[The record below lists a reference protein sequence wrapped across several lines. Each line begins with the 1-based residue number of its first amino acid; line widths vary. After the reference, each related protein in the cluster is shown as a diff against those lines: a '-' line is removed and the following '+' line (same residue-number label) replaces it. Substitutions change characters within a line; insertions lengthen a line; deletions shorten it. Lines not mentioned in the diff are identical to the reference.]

1 MPAKKVTVPVPE
13 SLYQWLSDT
22 SEKDYRTVPQQIVFL
37 CAHAF
42 EGFIPALE
50 VKPNVAVAL
59 DAAVRPEPAAAQPA
73 VGSVPAVMV
82 GQSRFA
88 VLAKPPDGKVTTIHV
103 HGIDNR
109 LGASLSFDGVSK
121 LHRIDP
127 DLWIDAVEAK
137 CQQLHGLHLSPLG
150 QYGNWLYLQ

>member
-1 MPAKKVTVPVPE
+1 MGLFAVFPMLYYKAGGSMPAKKVTVPVPE

-73 VGSVPAVMV
+73 VGSVSAAVA
-82 GQSRFA
+82 GQSRFV

-103 HGIDNR
+103 HGYTMTEAAEILARATGALYDYERLFRENR
-109 LGASLSFDGVSK
+109 L
-121 LHRIDP
+121 
-127 DLWIDAVEAK
+127 
-137 CQQLHGLHLSPLG
+137 
-150 QYGNWLYLQ
+150 